1 VSLRRPRPAWW
12 WCAWAGAACLAA
24 LAGLAAPALGTG
36 TTDPRV
42 AGALQGGL
50 MAALATAAGSLP
62 VLFARPIPRHWE
74 DSLLGFGAGVMLAAS
89 VFSLALPALA
99 AADAQGH
106 GRTGA
111 ALLVATGIVLG
122 AIALLLLERVL
133 PETLAAPPRAA
144 TLAGGRA
151 DAQTDAQTDAR
162 ADMQADAQANA
173 RAGRRAVLFVAA
185 IALHN
190 LPEGLAIGAAFA
202 GDDQAGARSLAI
214 GISVQD
220 IPEGFVVAMALW
232 AVGYGRLMAALIG
245 ALSGLSE
252 PVAAL
257 VGAVL
262 TGSTP
267 GALPWGLSFAAGA
280 MLCVICHEVVPESH
294 RNGHARWA
302 TSGLMLGFVLM
313 MVLDTT
319 LG

>member
-1 VSLRRPRPAWW
+1 
-12 WCAWAGAACLAA
+12 
-24 LAGLAAPALGTG
+24 
-36 TTDPRV
+36 
-42 AGALQGGL
+42 

-133 PETLAAPPRAA
+133 PETLAAPPRAD

-151 DAQTDAQTDAR
+151 DTL
-162 ADMQADAQANA
+162 ADA

-257 VGAVL
+257 VGVVL

-267 GALPWGLSFAAGA
+267 GTLPWGLSFAAGA

-294 RNGHARWA
+294 RHGHARWA
-302 TSGLMLGFVLM
+302 TCGLVLGFVLM

>member
-24 LAGLAAPALGTG
+24 LAGLVAPALGTG
-36 TTDPRV
+36 TTDPRI

-50 MAALATAAGSLP
+50 LAALATAAGSLP

-122 AIALLLLERVL
+122 ALALLLLERVL
-133 PETLAAPPRAA
+133 PETLAAPPRAD
-144 TLAGGRA
+144 TLADGRA
-151 DAQTDAQTDAR
+151 DTL
-162 ADMQADAQANA
+162 ADA

-257 VGAVL
+257 VGVVL

-280 MLCVICHEVVPESH
+280 MLCVICHEVIPESH

-302 TSGLMLGFVLM
+302 TCGLMLGFVLM